1 MQVRERE
8 RERERERGMKFLANW
23 WKCKVMQRDVH
34 SLGALFVREMFQC
47 REKKAKGVLRV
58 FLSVSVTYTL

>member
-1 MQVRERE
+1 
-8 RERERERGMKFLANW
+8 MKFLANW

-58 FLSVSVTYTL
+58 FLSVSVTYTKTDSEPVASTYMNLA